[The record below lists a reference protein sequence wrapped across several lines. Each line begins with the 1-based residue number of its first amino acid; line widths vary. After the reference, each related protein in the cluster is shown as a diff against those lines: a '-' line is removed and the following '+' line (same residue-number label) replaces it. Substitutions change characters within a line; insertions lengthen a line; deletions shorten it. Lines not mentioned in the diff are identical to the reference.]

1 MLLSDLGTLPT
12 YGLQCTRTVDRV
24 VVNLLAQGRGLF
36 GLNSS
41 LQSKISI

>member
-12 YGLQCTRTVDRV
+12 YGLQCARTVDQV
-24 VVNLLAQGRGLF
+24 VANLPAQGRGLF

-41 LQSKISI
+41 LQTKISI